1 MPSDTQVAANL
12 PDLSLF
18 LRPGDTVFWGQASSE
33 PITLTRALVAQRHR
47 LGRLRLVF
55 GIDTGKTLKPEYA
68 DTFDFVSY
76 TGGGGNRLLAQAGVL
91 DIFACPYSQLPD
103 ALQTGML
110 KVDVVLVQV
119 SPPDANGHHSLGI
132 SNDLLIAALAQARVV
147 IAEVNPKVPRTFG
160 ERTLH
165 VDDIDVC
172 VSAQFD
178 PIEIMPT
185 KAPSSIEQEIAR
197 RVASLIE
204 DGATLQIGVGGVADA
219 VLPLLID
226 RRHLGLHSG
235 IVGDGVVALHE
246 SGALTNV
253 RKSIDPGVSVT
264 GLLMGSQRLFR
275 WAHENPNIQLRG
287 TRYTH
292 NPEVLR
298 QLDRFVAINSAIEV
312 DLTGQVNA
320 EVAAGQYLGAVG
332 GAPDF
337 LRAAQ
342 RSHGG
347 IPIVAL
353 ASTAG
358 AQSRIVAKL
367 SGPVTTSRSDAG
379 VFVTEHGVAD
389 LRGLT
394 LRARM
399 ERMIAIAAPEHR
411 SELTLAAA
419 KTGGLS

>member
-1 MPSDTQVAANL
+1 MPSDIPVNANL
-12 PDLSLF
+12 PDLSPYV
-18 LRPGDTVFWGQASSE
+18 RPGDTVFWGQASSE

-47 LGRLRLVF
+47 WGRLRLVF
-55 GIDTGKTLKPEYA
+55 GIDTGRTLKPEYA
-68 DTFDFVSY
+68 DAFDFVSY
-76 TGGGGNRLLAQAGVL
+76 TGAGVNRLLAQAGVL

-110 KVDVVLVQV
+110 KVDVVLIQV
-119 SPPDANGHHSLGI
+119 SSPDANGHHSLGI

-165 VDDIDVC
+165 VDDIDCC
-172 VSAQFD
+172 VPAQFD
-178 PIEIMPT
+178 PLEIMPT
-185 KAPSSIEQEIAR
+185 KAPSPLERTIASH
-197 RVASLIE
+197 VASLID
-204 DGATLQIGVGGVADA
+204 DGVTLQLGVGGVSDA
-219 VLPLLID
+219 VLHMLKD

-235 IVGDGVVALHE
+235 IVGDGVVALYE
-246 SGALTNV
+246 SGALTNAL
-253 RKSIDPGVSVT
+253 KTIDPGVSVT
-264 GLLMGSQRLFR
+264 GVLMGSQRLFR
-275 WAHENPNIQLRG
+275 WAHENPKLQLRG
-287 TRYTH
+287 SGYTH

-298 QLDRFVAINSAIEV
+298 QLERFVAINSAIEI

-342 RSHGG
+342 RSRGG

-353 ASTAG
+353 ASTAS

-379 VFVTEHGVAD
+379 VFVTEHGIAD

-411 SELTLAAA
+411 SELAQAAS